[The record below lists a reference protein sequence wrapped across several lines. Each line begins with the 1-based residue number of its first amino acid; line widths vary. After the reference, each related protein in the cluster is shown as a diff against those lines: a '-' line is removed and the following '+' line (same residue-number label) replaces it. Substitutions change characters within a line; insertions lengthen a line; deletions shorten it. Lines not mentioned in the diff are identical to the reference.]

1 MKTLAAAGALAL
13 ISATAALTTTAA
25 ALAEG
30 QTHHLAVHVD
40 ENDPAVMNLALNNV
54 QNVAS
59 YYTAQ
64 GDEVMIE
71 VVAYGPGLNMFV
83 DGKSPVA
90 DRIATMSLE
99 MDGKLTFSAC
109 GNTLKKMT
117 EKLGAE
123 PVLLTEAHVVPAG
136 VIRLMEL
143 QDEGY
148 AYLKP

>member
-1 MKTLAAAGALAL
+1 MKKLALAGAFALAA
-13 ISATAALTTTAA
+13 SA

-30 QTHHLAVHVD
+30 QTHYLAIHVD
-40 ENDPAVMNLALNNV
+40 QNDPKVMNLALNNV

-59 YYTAQ
+59 YYAAQ

-71 VVAYGPGLNMFV
+71 VVAYGPGLNMYI

-90 DRIATMSLE
+90 DRIEVMALE
-99 MDGKLTFSAC
+99 MDGHIAFSAC
-109 GNTLKKMT
+109 GNTLSKFT
-117 EKLGAE
+117 AKLGAE
-123 PVLLTEAHVVPAG
+123 PPLLAEAHVVPAG

-143 QDEGY
+143 QNEGW

>member
-1 MKTLAAAGALAL
+1 MKTIAAAVMFT
-13 ISATAALTTTAA
+13 IATASS

-30 QTHHLAVHVD
+30 QTHYLAIHVD
-40 ENDPAVMNLALNNV
+40 QNDPQVMNLALNNAD
-54 QNVAS
+54 NVAEF
-59 YYTAQ
+59 YAAQ

-71 VVAYGPGLNMFV
+71 MVAYGPGLNMFV

-90 DRIATMSLE
+90 DRIETMALQ
-99 MDGKLTFSAC
+99 MQGHITFSAC

-117 EKLGAE
+117 AKLGAE
-123 PVLLTEAHVVPAG
+123 PVILAEAQVVPAG

-143 QDEGY
+143 QGEGY